1 MADAELIEQL
11 RRVLPQ
17 LLREH
22 PEVRHELWGL
32 MLEAFPSRQELLA
45 FLEELRALREESN
58 RRFEGLQ
65 HEIAQRFEAVDQ
77 RFETLLREMNQR
89 FEAVD
94 QRFETLLREMTQRFE
109 AVDRRFEA
117 VDQRFETL
125 LREMTQ
131 RFEAVDRRFEAV
143 DQRFETSLREMN
155 QRFEAA
161 DRRFEGIFAELREQ
175 RLHLSALGG
184 RVGRGLEFLVKG
196 IVEEFAG
203 ESFPL
208 ADRLVLVDT
217 EGEVFGVPGAEVE
230 FDLYAHN
237 GRAYLVEVKSHLK
250 TDDVLKFQ
258 RKAVFAEAKLG
269 RPLTRLILALSMD
282 SKAEALMQRLGIE
295 YQVRATL
302 E

>member
-11 RRVLPQ
+11 RRTLPQ

-32 MLEAFPSRQELLA
+32 MLEAFPSRQEFLA
-45 FLEELRALREESN
+45 FLDELRALREESN
-58 RRFEGLQ
+58 RRFEALQ
-65 HEIAQRFEAVDQ
+65 HEIAQRFEAMDRRFEMLLREMNQRFEVVDQ

-89 FEAVD
+89 FEA
-94 QRFETLLREMTQRFE
+94 
-109 AVDRRFEA
+109 
-117 VDQRFETL
+117 
-125 LREMTQ
+125 
-131 RFEAVDRRFEAV
+131 
-143 DQRFETSLREMN
+143 
-155 QRFEAA
+155 A
-161 DRRFEGIFAELREQ
+161 DRRFEGLFAELREQ
-175 RLHLSALGG
+175 RLHLSALGA
-184 RVGRGLEFLVKG
+184 RVGRGLESIMKG

>member
-11 RRVLPQ
+11 RRALPR

-22 PEVRHELWGL
+22 PEVRHELWGM
-32 MLEAFPSRQELLA
+32 MLEAFPSRQEFMA

-65 HEIAQRFEAVDQ
+65 VEIAQRFEAMDQ
-77 RFETLLREMNQR
+77 RFEMLLGQMNQR

-94 QRFETLLREMTQRFE
+94 RRFEAMDRRFEMLLQEMHQRFE

-117 VDQRFETL
+117 VDQRFEML
-125 LREMTQ
+125 LQEMHQ
-131 RFEAVDRRFEAV
+131 RFEAVDRRFEGV
-143 DQRFETSLREMN
+143 IT
-155 QRFEAA
+155 
-161 DRRFEGIFAELREQ
+161 ELREQ
-175 RLHLSALGG
+175 RLHLSALGA
-184 RVGRGLEFLVKG
+184 RVGRGLEFIVKG

-258 RKAVFAEAKLG
+258 RKAMFAEAKLG
-269 RPLTRLILALSMD
+269 RPLKRLIIALSMD
-282 SKAEALMQRLGIE
+282 SKAEALMRRLDIE

>member
-77 RFETLLREMNQR
+77 RFETLLREMNQ
-89 FEAVD
+89 
-94 QRFETLLREMTQRFE
+94 
-109 AVDRRFEA
+109 
-117 VDQRFETL
+117 
-125 LREMTQ
+125 
-131 RFEAVDRRFEAV
+131 RFEAV